1 MYFFIIHDFLLYI
14 SQESLRSAE
23 QRHAAELRRVKAL
36 NETSS
41 KLRQEK
47 WVDEKTRRI
56 KEQTVRNLEPEIQ
69 RLMARHT
76 AELSDLEGH
85 RDRQLLQQERDL
97 HQRHVQHVRELR
109 ELWEEEMHEAVQ
121 KEKKVLGHR

>member
-1 MYFFIIHDFLLYI
+1 M
-14 SQESLRSAE
+14 
-23 QRHAAELRRVKAL
+23 KAL

-121 KEKKVLGHR
+121 KEKKALGHR